1 MKPET
6 ALQTLDYVEASG
18 QALHAAQLL
27 AEKVAA
33 DQQKVAQLV
42 PRQVELLLQSGLIV
56 PNEKQAAAQQLASHE
71 GALGTVANLIAM
83 LGEQKQAY
91 EQKLAAQGNGSSV
104 KSASAGGSAQ
114 AGVSRT
120 KQADAGVNLSE
131 GGNVGRRRGAGEKSA
146 ADMALI
152 ESLGLGGR
160 IGKRS

>member
-56 PNEKQAAAQQLASHE
+56 ANEKQAAAQQLATHE

-104 KSASAGGSAQ
+104 KSASAGGSQNGA
-114 AGVSRT
+114 SRT
-120 KQADAGVNLSE
+120 KQADAGVNLAE

>member
-1 MKPET
+1 MKPQT

-56 PNEKQAAAQQLASHE
+56 PNEKQAASEMLATHE
-71 GALGTVANLIAM
+71 GVLGTVSNLIAM

-104 KSASAGGSAQ
+104 KSAAAGGNAQ